1 MLKLKLQSFGRL
13 MRRSDSLE
21 RNLILRKIE
30 GRRLKGMAKDE
41 MAGWHHGLNGH
52 EFGQAPGFGDGH
64 GVPACCS
71 PCGDKLSD
79 KTERLN

>member
-1 MLKLKLQSFGRL
+1 
-13 MRRSDSLE
+13 
-21 RNLILRKIE
+21 
-30 GRRLKGMAKDE
+30 
-41 MAGWHHGLNGH
+41 MAGWHHGLDGH

-71 PCGDKLSD
+71 PCGDKLFD

>member
-30 GRRLKGMAKDE
+30 GRRLKGMAEDE
-41 MAGWHHGLNGH
+41 MAEWHHGLGGH
-52 EFGQAPGFGDGH
+52 ELEQAL
-64 GVPACCS
+64 GVGGRQRSLVCCTLWS
-71 PCGDKLSD
+71 YKELDM
-79 KTERLN
+79 TE